1 MTSKALLAGER
12 FALTKE
18 DTAYPAVLRTVPR
31 PPECIYGVGNPAAL
45 KEGLAVVGARK
56 ATPYGRGCAR
66 RFAGRA
72 AERGITIISGG
83 ARGCDSEAHRAALEA
98 GAPTVAVLG
107 GGVDRLYPAENRGL
121 FQEIIDKGG
130 AVISEHEWD
139 FAPLRATFR
148 ERNRIIAGMGLACLI
163 VEAGLPSGTLS
174 TADDAVCANRDV
186 CVVPGAITAPSSH
199 GANWLLSQGAQPII
213 DDKTFDSMLM
223 QSFGVLT
230 GFASFGEEVQGGE
243 SAASSSSC
251 DENGGH
257 VLDDVSRVKHE
268 MTQALLASPL
278 TLDDLHQLLCDRV
291 EASNLNRLI
300 MRTLVEA
307 EQAGRVQRCPD
318 GRYSMVS

>member
-1 MTSKALLAGER
+1 MTSKNLLVGER
-12 FALTKE
+12 FELARK

-31 PPECIYGVGNPAAL
+31 PPERIYGVGNPATL

-107 GGVDRLYPAENRGL
+107 GGVDRLYPMENRPL

-163 VEAGLPSGTLS
+163 VEAGLPSGTFS
-174 TADDAVCANRDV
+174 TADEALAAGREVWA
-186 CVVPGAITAPSSH
+186 VPGAITSFSSR
-199 GANWLLSQGAQPII
+199 GANRLVYQGAVPIV
-213 DDKTFDSMLM
+213 D
-223 QSFGVLT
+223 
-230 GFASFGEEVQGGE
+230 
-243 SAASSSSC
+243 
-251 DENGGH
+251 
-257 VLDDVSRVKHE
+257 DDVFDDCLFATFGSLRQKAAGKPE
-268 MTQALLASPL
+268 GPAPEPL
-278 TLDDLHQLLCDRV
+278 TPEEKAREGLALALTAECLSTEQLAAMATRWLPGAAPLPWLMT
-291 EASNLNRLI
+291 EIAALQKQG
-300 MRTLVEA
+300 LVT
-307 EQAGRVQRCPD
+307 QYPD
-318 GRYSMVS
+318 GRFGPRVSAH